1 MKVTKLG
8 HCCLLLEV
16 NGKRILTDPGIFT
29 VEQHSALK
37 NIDIIIITHEHGDH
51 LHTQSLQ
58 SVLEN
63 NPQATVVSNSS
74 VKSILKDWGIECEVC
89 EGKAKNQY
97 KDILIQATGGE
108 HAEIYEERGQVPT
121 VSYYINQQLFLPG
134 DSYEIPEHAVEI
146 LALPIAGPWCR
157 IADAIKF
164 ALAISPQYAF
174 PVHDALL
181 SKAGWEVTVKHPQTV
196 LTEAGSKFISLRD
209 GEEYNF

>member
-16 NGKRILTDPGIFT
+16 DGKRILTDPGVFT
-29 VEQHSALK
+29 VEQHSTLQD
-37 NIDIIIITHEHGDH
+37 IDIIVITHEHGDH

-63 NPQATVVSNSS
+63 NPQTTVVSNSS
-74 VKSILKDWGIECEVC
+74 VKAILQDLAIECEVC
-89 EGKAKNQY
+89 EGKAINQY
-97 KDILIQATGGE
+97 KDITIKATAGK
-108 HAEIYEERGQVPT
+108 HAEIYKERGQVPT
-121 VSYYINQQLFLPG
+121 VSYYINQRLFLPG
-134 DSYEIPEHAVEI
+134 DSYEFPEHPVEI

-157 IADAIKF
+157 LADAIEF
-164 ALAISPQYAF
+164 ALAVSPQYVF

-181 SKAGWEVTVKHPQTV
+181 SGAGWEVTVNHPQAV
-196 LTEAGSKFISLRD
+196 LTKAGSEFIALQA